1 MRLVIHRHIIF
12 CGIRFNRMF
21 LCMVPIIVRVI
32 LWYVFEYATWM
43 ENEDSMW
50 MVRKQESVILL
61 KDTEL

>member
-1 MRLVIHRHIIF
+1 
-12 CGIRFNRMF
+12 
-21 LCMVPIIVRVI
+21 MVPIIVRVI